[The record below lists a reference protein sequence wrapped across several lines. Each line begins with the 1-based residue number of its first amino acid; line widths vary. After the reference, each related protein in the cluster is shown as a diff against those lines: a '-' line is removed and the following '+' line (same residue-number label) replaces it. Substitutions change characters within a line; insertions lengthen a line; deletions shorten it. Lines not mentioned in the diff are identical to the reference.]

1 MLRLVMTRDSF
12 DEGIP
17 NPVTVPSIR
26 LVLAAAMLIITRIDP
41 AEPARFVEL
50 TYLTLLVYLGF
61 AGFLLLSVV
70 VRLEA
75 VTRLERRAHWIDF
88 LFFLSLIALSG
99 GSNSVFFNG
108 LFFVVLAT
116 SFREGFA
123 RGLVVS
129 LAGTGLYGVISVLSS
144 EDLGT
149 IQVNQ
154 FLLRTSWLLILGFLI
169 AYWGETDL
177 RGRAQIRLL
186 RNIGATS
193 NPRFG
198 VDHTIFALLRRL
210 GEFFSAESAF
220 LVLASDDGSFSMFR
234 TGSGEAS
241 RTERVAVSAEMG
253 ARLMSLPEGT
263 GLLVEGRR
271 FWILPFPRC
280 SLTLDLRRQ
289 TSRNLTDPQ
298 FRQLGDWIGHEGFI
312 SVPFSIRV
320 ASAQLFV
327 CGPTGRFISSDV
339 VFLDQVVQQI
349 APTLDNILLIDRLTA
364 SAAEE
369 ERKRIARDL
378 HDGAIQPYLGLK
390 LGLTAVLKN
399 LEEGGESPERDI
411 RRLLSLTDAAV
422 GSLRDYVGG
431 LRQAEDGSG
440 STIQSLRR
448 YIDRFTLATGIR
460 VDFSGPEQ
468 AGLEGRPAF
477 EIFQI
482 VTEGLSNVRRHTNA
496 REAQVRI
503 ESERN
508 RVTISIRNRS
518 SEPVAPFVP
527 LTLKER
533 IDALGGTLE
542 VIPHQDGHTLVR
554 ATIPT

>member
-1 MLRLVMTRDSF
+1 MKRVSF
-12 DEGIP
+12 DESIP

-26 LVLAAAMLIITRIDP
+26 LVLAAAMLVITRIDP
-41 AEPARFVEL
+41 SEPARFVEL
-50 TYLTLLVYLGF
+50 TYLTLLIYLAF
-61 AGFLLLSVV
+61 AGFLLLGVV
-70 VRLEA
+70 VQIEA
-75 VTRLERRAHWIDF
+75 VGRLERRAHWIDF

-108 LFFVVLAT
+108 LFFVVLET
-116 SFREGFA
+116 SFREGFV
-123 RGLVVS
+123 RGLFVT
-129 LAGTGLYGVISVLSS
+129 LTGTGLFIAISILSS
-144 EDLGT
+144 TNLEA
-149 IQVNQ
+149 IEVNR

-186 RNIGATS
+186 REIGATS

-198 VDHTIFALLRRL
+198 VDHTIFALLGRL
-210 GEFFSAESAF
+210 REFFSAESTF
-220 LVLASDDGSFSMFR
+220 LLLASDDGSFSMFR
-234 TGSGEAS
+234 AGSAEGS
-241 RTERVAVSAEMG
+241 RSERLPVSAEMG

-271 FWILPFPRC
+271 FWSIPFPRR
-280 SLTLDLRRQ
+280 SLTLELRRLR
-289 TSRNLTDPQ
+289 SRNLTDPQ
-298 FRQLGDWIGHEGFI
+298 LRELGDWIGHEGFV
-312 SVPFSIRV
+312 SVPFGIRA

-327 CGPTGRFISSDV
+327 CGPAGRFTASDV
-339 VFLDQVVQQI
+339 VFLDQVVRQV
-349 APTLDNILLIDRLTA
+349 APTLDNILLIDRLTT

-378 HDGAIQPYLGLK
+378 HDGVIQPYLGLK
-390 LGLTAVLKN
+390 LGLAAVLKN
-399 LEEGGESPERDI
+399 LEEGGGSPEQDV
-411 RRLLSLTDAAV
+411 RRLLNLTDSAV
-422 GSLRDYVGG
+422 SSLRDYVGG
-431 LRQAEDGSG
+431 LRQPDDQAA

-460 VDFSGPEQ
+460 VDFSASSGNE
-468 AGLEGRPAF
+468 LEGRPAF

-482 VTEGLSNVRRHTNA
+482 VTEGLSNVRRHTEA
-496 REAQVRI
+496 REARVAI
-503 ESERN
+503 TAEAG
-508 RVTISIRNRS
+508 RVTISVENRCNETVS
-518 SEPVAPFVP
+518 PFVP

-542 VIPHQDGHTLVR
+542 VIPYQEGRTVVR